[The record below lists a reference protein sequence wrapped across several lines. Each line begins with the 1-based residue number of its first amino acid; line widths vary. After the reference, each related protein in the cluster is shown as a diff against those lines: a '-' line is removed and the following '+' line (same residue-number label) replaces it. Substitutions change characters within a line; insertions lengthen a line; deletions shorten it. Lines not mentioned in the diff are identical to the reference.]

1 MFETC
6 LGGIGFWLIGYGIA
20 FGKPE
25 HFFGTD
31 PKYYAAEGF
40 EETEEDNYCL
50 FMFQLSFS
58 IASTTMI
65 AGAMAE
71 RAKLP

>member
-6 LGGIGFWLIGYGIA
+6 LGCIGFWLIGYGIA
-20 FGKPE
+20 FGIPDKMV
-25 HFFGTD
+25 GTD
-31 PKYYAAEGF
+31 TRFYASSGYDLIKVDQYA
-40 EETEEDNYCL
+40 L

-65 AGAMAE
+65 AGSMAE